1 MCIAILV
8 QATLCMLWPGGVLA
22 TMNHPV
28 PFITSIS
35 PVSAAPGG
43 AQFTLTVNGVNFI
56 AASTVNWRNT
66 PLSTTFVSSRK
77 LTATVTAGLIADG
90 GTGWITVTSPPLGG
104 GTSNVLYLPVANSV
118 STIKMTSLSSTVGS
132 SPLGVAE
139 GDFNE
144 DGILD
149 LAVSNDGSGT
159 VTILLGNGDGTFV
172 SHGTYAVGA
181 APLGVTVADVNGD
194 GHLDLVVGHD
204 TNLGPSVLLGDGT
217 GTFVLQAALS
227 VIANPERPMVAD
239 IDHDGR
245 LDIVVGSFSGTGVYF
260 YKGNGDGT
268 FQTAVNIG
276 GASTTF
282 DVAIGDVNEDGNL
295 DIVASHEG
303 TTNSMD
309 IFLGNGNGTFQ
320 EPAVSTPIPLGWSIA
335 LADLNHDG
343 HLDIV
348 ISSRSNGGIVA
359 MLGNGDGTFQAPV
372 VVVASGSYQAIT
384 SGDLNDDGKPD
395 IVGASNSTLQFIPG
409 NGDGTFQAVQS
420 LGTIGTTYGLVLGN
434 FAIGGGLGVGAAG
447 SNTTFDVFLQTVS
460 LSPSPVSFGNVG
472 VGTASTA
479 QTVTVTNNTSSTV
492 TISGISLTGTNAAD
506 FSRINGCTTPLVSAA
521 TCTVQVTF
529 TPGAAGARNA
539 VLNVADNAPASPQT
553 VALSGTGV
561 AAPVVMLAPAG
572 LVFPAQPL
580 GIASSAQTVTLSNSG
595 NAALNSI
602 SVSITGTNSEDF
614 GQTNT
619 CGTTVAASANCT
631 ISVRF
636 TPSQLGAE
644 SASLKIADN
653 AAGTPQA
660 SR

>member
-1 MCIAILV
+1 MSRILFRGRTVQELRTGCAGAASTCSDPQTSRRNPSPDRRGSRGERRSGDSGVAKALGYMCIAILV

-268 FQTAVNIG
+268 
-276 GASTTF
+276 
-282 DVAIGDVNEDGNL
+282 NL

-309 IFLGNGNGTFQ
+309 IFLGNGNGAFQ

-335 LADLNHDG
+335 LAA
-343 HLDIV
+343 LDIV

-521 TCTVQVTF
+521 TCTVQARLRQAQLE
-529 TPGAAGARNA
+529 PGTRFSTLRTTRPPARKRW
-539 VLNVADNAPASPQT
+539 P
-553 VALSGTGV
+553 
-561 AAPVVMLAPAG
+561 
-572 LVFPAQPL
+572 
-580 GIASSAQTVTLSNSG
+580 
-595 NAALNSI
+595 
-602 SVSITGTNSEDF
+602 
-614 GQTNT
+614 
-619 CGTTVAASANCT
+619 
-631 ISVRF
+631 
-636 TPSQLGAE
+636 
-644 SASLKIADN
+644 
-653 AAGTPQA
+653 
-660 SR
+660 